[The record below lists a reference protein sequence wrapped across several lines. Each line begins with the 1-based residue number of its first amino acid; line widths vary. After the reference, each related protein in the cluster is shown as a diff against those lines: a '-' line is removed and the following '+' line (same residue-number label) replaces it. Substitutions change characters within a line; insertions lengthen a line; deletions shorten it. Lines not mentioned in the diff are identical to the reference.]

1 MSVNPQYTF
10 DNTGNP
16 VGVFLTITDWYQIT
30 QELNIEV
37 PEWQKKLID
46 LRLEDY
52 DKNVTLMQDAD
63 EFFVQLD
70 REDTRSK
77 KMVQTTQ

>member
-52 DKNVTLMQDAD
+52 DKNVTLMQDSD

-70 REDTRSK
+70 REDMK
-77 KMVQTTQ
+77 

>member
-70 REDTRSK
+70 REDMK
-77 KMVQTTQ
+77 

>member
-10 DNTGNP
+10 DNAGNP

-70 REDTRSK
+70 REDMK
-77 KMVQTTQ
+77 

>member
-63 EFFVQLD
+63 EFFAQLD
-70 REDTRSK
+70 REDMK
-77 KMVQTTQ
+77 

>member
-10 DNTGNP
+10 NNTGNP

-70 REDTRSK
+70 REDMK
-77 KMVQTTQ
+77 